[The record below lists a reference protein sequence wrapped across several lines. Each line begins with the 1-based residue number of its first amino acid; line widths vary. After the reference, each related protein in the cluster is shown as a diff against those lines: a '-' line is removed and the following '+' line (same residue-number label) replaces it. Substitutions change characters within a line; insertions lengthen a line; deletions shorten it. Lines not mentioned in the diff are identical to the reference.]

1 MGKINDK
8 LKDTLN
14 KSEYCDKR
22 LKYRGFC
29 RKITLNQRLL
39 RTPLEIVKIIAE
51 YEPTYFA
58 FSVPQIIV
66 SAFLTLAAV
75 YFPKLIIERL
85 MGGQSY
91 SASLSVILGYA
102 TVLLL
107 LKVGE
112 VVLRNKSS
120 LRAAMFSSKIRK
132 KVGQNSMHT
141 ELSAIEDQTTRDI
154 IRLAGRAAD
163 LTSTM

>member
-14 KSEYCDKR
+14 KSEFYDKR

-66 SAFLTLAAV
+66 SAFLTL
-75 YFPKLIIERL
+75 RL
-85 MGGQSY
+85 SIFR
-91 SASLSVILGYA
+91 S
-102 TVLLL
+102 
-107 LKVGE
+107 
-112 VVLRNKSS
+112 
-120 LRAAMFSSKIRK
+120 
-132 KVGQNSMHT
+132 
-141 ELSAIEDQTTRDI
+141 
-154 IRLAGRAAD
+154 
-163 LTSTM
+163 

>member
-14 KSEYCDKR
+14 KSEFCDKR

-85 MGGQSY
+85 MGGQS
-91 SASLSVILGYA
+91 
-102 TVLLL
+102 
-107 LKVGE
+107 
-112 VVLRNKSS
+112 
-120 LRAAMFSSKIRK
+120 
-132 KVGQNSMHT
+132 
-141 ELSAIEDQTTRDI
+141 
-154 IRLAGRAAD
+154 
-163 LTSTM
+163 

>member
-14 KSEYCDKR
+14 KSEFYDKR

-51 YEPTYFA
+51 YE
-58 FSVPQIIV
+58 
-66 SAFLTLAAV
+66 LTLAAV

-85 MGGQSY
+85 MSGQSY

-120 LRAAMFSSKIRK
+120 LRAAMFSSKIIK
-132 KVGQNSMHT
+132 KSRTKLHAHGA
-141 ELSAIEDQTTRDI
+141 ERD
-154 IRLAGRAAD
+154 
-163 LTSTM
+163 